1 MNDPRLNSVHLDPPR
16 RAHYRRAREALY
28 HACGPNT
35 LAGHD
40 PGGVPES
47 GNTLIQGSAGQVP
60 ADVAYWLTDNRY
72 VYPLRPGINTVGRS
86 PENDVVLQDCY
97 ISRRHCAILVHGG
110 NRCELHD
117 TASKNGI
124 LVNGRKLSG
133 PTMLRSGDEVRLCD
147 LRLIFISRNAPPD
160 RQNPTFTLP
169 E

>member
-1 MNDPRLNSVHLDPPR
+1 M
-16 RAHYRRAREALY
+16 
-28 HACGPNT
+28 
-35 LAGHD
+35 
-40 PGGVPES
+40 PES

-133 PTMLRSGDEVRLCD
+133 PTALRPGDEVRLCD
-147 LRLIFISRNAPPD
+147 LRLIFMSRHAPPD
-160 RQNPTFTLP
+160 RQNPTFTLA